1 MRTQPWQLNESYT
14 VLPELFISP
23 LILFPYFII
32 SEVTEN
38 NYPRANAVEEQIDKM
53 YLDILKKKISVGP
66 SLLPQDDKTNKVS
79 FYNLH

>member
-38 NYPRANAVEEQIDKM
+38 NYVE
-53 YLDILKKKISVGP
+53 LKI
-66 SLLPQDDKTNKVS
+66 
-79 FYNLH
+79 